1 MQQCVVLVKR
11 MPWLWTLS
19 GSVKW
24 TWRGDQMGGVI
35 YGRTSFSSHS
45 THVTMVG
52 YYDVDYAASSGE
64 RNVVAAGAHDG
75 RPRVWT
81 AVHAHSVTVA
91 RCTPRLFTWCG
102 RGAPYNKQLTCLVF
116 DDRDQEITYITP
128 TLERQDP
135 IGLDVHIQHVVS
147 SIYSMQQ
154 STVWWTRRGVYVGE
168 HTPFLGTLLWFV
180 LSFYYV
186 YLTFLIH
193 DTTPIVTALII
204 IQMSTRRHNNTGR

>member
-75 RPRVWT
+75 RPRGVWT

-128 TLERQDP
+128 TLERQDL

-154 STVWWTRRGVYVGE
+154 STVWWTRRWRAYAFSWYVIMICAILLLCLFNFS
-168 HTPFLGTLLWFV
+168 HTW
-180 LSFYYV
+180 YYAYCYSV
-186 YLTFLIH
+186 DHYTDV
-193 DTTPIVTALII
+193 DTSA
-204 IQMSTRRHNNTGR
+204 